1 MISTAAYNMMN
12 QYTKQANIKELTW
25 WLPIMTI
32 FSVPERMV
40 IRGPYSSIH
49 PAMVRNELIAE
60 KSMNINRAMRKCV
73 TLTCDDLRNVPEVSK
88 WEGKVGEEGP
98 SLI

>member
-1 MISTAAYNMMN
+1 
-12 QYTKQANIKELTW
+12 
-25 WLPIMTI
+25 MTI
-32 FSVPERMV
+32 FLVPERTV

-49 PAMVRNELIAE
+49 PAMVRNGLIGE
-60 KSMNINRAMRKCV
+60 ESININRAVSKCE

-88 WEGKVGEEGP
+88 WEGKVGEEGH

>member
-1 MISTAAYNMMN
+1 MISTAAYNMLS
-12 QYTKQANIKELTW
+12 QYMKQANINELTW

-40 IRGPYSSIH
+40 IRGPYSPIH
-49 PAMVRNELIAE
+49 PAMVINELIGE
-60 KSMNINRAMRKCV
+60 ESININRAMSECE
-73 TLTCDDLRNVPEVSK
+73 TLTCDCLRNALEVSE
-88 WEGKVGEEGP
+88 WEGKVGGEGP

>member
-1 MISTAAYNMMN
+1 MISTAAYNMMS
-12 QYTKQANIKELTW
+12 QYMNQANINELTW

-49 PAMVRNELIAE
+49 PAMVRNELIGE
-60 KSMNINRAMRKCV
+60 ESININRAMSECE

>member
-12 QYTKQANIKELTW
+12 QYTKQTNIKALTW

-32 FSVPERMV
+32 FSVPERTV

-49 PAMVRNELIAE
+49 PAMVRNGLIGGE
-60 KSMNINRAMRKCV
+60 SININRAMSKCE
-73 TLTCDDLRNVPEVSK
+73 TLTCGDLRNVPEVSK